1 MKKFM
6 TDCQFMTIQQNFSV
20 SIVYAIL
27 ASIAMNFSIN
37 QEIFIPVA

>member
-1 MKKFM
+1 MKKIYDGLPVHDY
-6 TDCQFMTIQQNFSV
+6 TTKFSV